1 MIEDLDGVENV
12 NIQSPGF
19 ININLT
25 SDYWNIFLKELLI
38 NGDNYGVNK
47 NIKKE
52 NIWLSLCPQI
62 LQGHCMLVIAEELF

>member
-12 NIQSPGF
+12 NIQNPGF

-25 SDYWNIFLKELLI
+25 SDYWNNFLKELLI

-47 NIKKE
+47 NIKKK
-52 NIWLSLCPQI
+52 IF
-62 LQGHCMLVIAEELF
+62 G